1 MAIHYSARL
10 HAFLDD
16 TIHATLPDDAVA
28 ITAARHAELLAAQGE
43 GALIVANAAGRPQIR
58 RRTANLADRRAAM
71 VRQVKREAARRIEA
85 ISPIWQQLN
94 DMRLPTPS
102 DSAMGAAAYA
112 RFTAIDAV
120 RAASDIIEDAI
131 AGATAPQLDL
141 IDISNHPAWPA
152 SVEDAD
158 A

>member
-1 MAIHYSARL
+1 MAIHYSASL

-16 TIHATLPDDAVA
+16 TIHATLPGDAVA

-43 GALIVANAAGRPQIR
+43 GALIIANAGRPQIR
-58 RRTANLADRRAAM
+58 RRTANLTDRRAAM
-71 VRQVKREAARRIEA
+71 VRQIKREAARRIEA

-102 DSAMGAAAYA
+102 DSAMEPAAAA

-120 RAASDIIEDAI
+120 RAASDMIEDAI
-131 AGATAPQLDL
+131 AGATAAQLDL